1 MTELFSS
8 CSSNLDDLLLFWNLV
23 EVTRK
28 FYKQR
33 KLHVKPH
40 HKDNPSHSKRFSKDS
55 MVITSRLFSMNPFFE
70 EAFVKSVTNV
80 NIWSHLMK
88 KSIM

>member
-1 MTELFSS
+1 MTEMFSS
-8 CSSNLDDLLLFWNLV
+8 SSKLDDPLVFWNLA

-33 KLHVKPH
+33 KFNVKPH
-40 HKDNPSHSKRFSKDS
+40 HKDTPSHSKRFPKES

-80 NIWSHLMK
+80 NILSHLMK